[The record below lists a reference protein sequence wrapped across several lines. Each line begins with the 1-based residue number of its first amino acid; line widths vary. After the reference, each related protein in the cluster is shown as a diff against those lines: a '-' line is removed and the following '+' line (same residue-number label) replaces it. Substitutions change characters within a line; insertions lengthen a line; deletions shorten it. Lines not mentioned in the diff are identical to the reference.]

1 LYVETAG
8 GDLKELA
15 EKYEKIIKQAAKNQA
30 I

>member
-8 GDLKELA
+8 GDLKELV